1 MKKLVVFCGIAGRRR
16 AGMQHP
22 PMAAYPLNH
31 FTADELRELRRD
43 PVFYLAIG
51 DTATEE
57 TLDALEGALEQGG
70 EAAQAAVEQSLVS
83 DAHAA
88 EGGEG
93 DESGADAATG
103 RQPKR
108 GRKGA

>member
-31 FTADELRELRRD
+31 FTAEELRELRRD

-57 TLDALEGALEQGG
+57 TLDALEGALEEGR
-70 EAAQAAVEQSLVS
+70 EAAQAAVEQALVS

-88 EGGEG
+88 EG
-93 DESGADAATG
+93 ADQAAAAAEAAG

-108 GRKGA
+108 AKKSA

>member
-51 DTATEE
+51 DAATEE
-57 TLDALEGALEQGG
+57 TLDALEGALEEGG
-70 EAAQAAVEQSLVS
+70 EAAHAAVEQSQVA

-88 EGGEG
+88 EGG
-93 DESGADAATG
+93 DGADAQADPAG

-108 GRKGA
+108 GKKSA